1 MKVATS
7 DIEEWGS
14 FVRAS
19 ISSDT
24 MMSRRR
30 SATIALSA
38 LIGKIYRLLEEVHYL
53 EEDAKMARESFTSL
67 VIERDRLSEQIRE
80 REGAVEWLRAEAFR
94 YNEVNGE
101 AELALLRA
109 ADILERAV
117 PSDAYQRGN
126 RDGLLSFAAWAN
138 VQADQ
143 SFEEVERCARVLRNP
158 VNGVQ
163 ENAARAIER
172 GSMHRMLAYR
182 AAADHA
188 HRMSEALPIDPE
200 DDHEP

>member
-1 MKVATS
+1 MTVAMD
-7 DIEEWGS
+7 DIEEWKT

-30 SATIALSA
+30 SATIALSS
-38 LIGKIYRLLEEVHYL
+38 LIGNIHRLLEEVHYL

-67 VIERDRLSEQIRE
+67 VIERDRLSEQLRE
-80 REGAVEWLRAEAFR
+80 RQGIVEGLRAEAFR

-101 AELALLRA
+101 VELALLRA

-126 RDGLLSFAAWAN
+126 RDGMLEKYDN
-138 VQADQ
+138 QQA
-143 SFEEVERCARVLRNP
+143 
-158 VNGVQ
+158 
-163 ENAARAIER
+163 
-172 GSMHRMLAYR
+172 MLAQIGGK
-182 AAADHA
+182 
-188 HRMSEALPIDPE
+188 P
-200 DDHEP
+200 